1 MHKLEK
7 VLIANRG
14 EIALRILRA
23 CKEMGIKTV
32 AVHSTADRDLM
43 HLSLADESVCIGPA
57 AGAQSYLNIPA
68 IISAAEVTGAT
79 AIHPGYGFLAENAD
93 FAEQVENSGFAFIGP
108 KADTIRL
115 MGDKVSAKDAMIKSG
130 VPVVPGSDG
139 PLPEDEGEA
148 LRIARE
154 VGYPVI
160 IKAAGGGGGR
170 GMRVVH
176 KEEDLIKS
184 AKLTR
189 TEAGA
194 AFGNPM
200 VYLEKFLGNPRHVE
214 VQVLS
219 DGQGNA
225 IHLYDRDC
233 SLQRRHQKVIEEAP
247 APQIDEKARAEV
259 LKRCVD
265 ACIEIGYRGAGT
277 FEFLYEDGRFYFIEM
292 NTRVQVEH
300 PVTEMVTGIDIVKE
314 MLSIAAGNKL
324 SIKQEDV
331 KILGHALECRIN
343 AEDPDNFM
351 PCPGKVKHFHA
362 PGGNGIRVDSHL
374 YSGYSVPPNYD
385 SLIGKLISYGRTR
398 DEAMARMRNALD
410 EIVVDGIKTNIPLHR
425 DLVVDKGFNKGGVN
439 IHYLEKKLG
448 MDKH

>member
-1 MHKLEK
+1 MLEK

-23 CKEMGIKTV
+23 CKELGIKTV
-32 AVHSTADRDLM
+32 AVHSTADRELM

-57 AGAQSYLNIPA
+57 PATQSYLQIPA
-68 IISAAEVTGAT
+68 IIAAAEVTGAT

-93 FAEQVENSGFAFIGP
+93 FAEQIERSGFTFVGP
-108 KADTIRL
+108 TAEVIRL
-115 MGDKVSAKDAMIKSG
+115 MGDKVSAKDAMKRAG
-130 VPVVPGSDG
+130 VPTVPGSDG
-139 PLPEDEGEA
+139 PLPEDEETA
-148 LRIARE
+148 LAIARE

-233 SLQRRHQKVIEEAP
+233 SLQRRHQKVLEEAP
-247 APQIDEKARAEV
+247 APLIDEKARAEV

-265 ACIEIGYRGAGT
+265 ACVEIGYRGAGT

-331 KILGHALECRIN
+331 KILGHALECRVN